1 MTAMV
6 EHRNNGLRAQLEA
19 RLGELQA
26 KLVGELVA
34 EPDANVGGT
43 GEVRDTGDEA
53 VVIEHTGVRAALMA
67 RDAREL
73 NDLQSALVRIDGGSY
88 GVCTDCGL
96 DIEPAR
102 LRALP
107 TAPRCS
113 ACQEVFE
120 HRAALTGRS

>member
-1 MTAMV
+1 MTPTV
-6 EHRNNGLRAQLEA
+6 EHRNDAVRAQLEA

-26 KLVGELVA
+26 KFVGELVA
-34 EPDANVGGT
+34 EPDGNVGGT
-43 GEVRDTGDEA
+43 GEVRDAGDEA
-53 VVIEHTGVRAALMA
+53 VAIEHTGVRAALMA
-67 RDAREL
+67 RDAREVH
-73 NDLQSALVRIDGGSY
+73 DLQSALGRLDGGSY
-88 GVCTDCGL
+88 GVCTDCSL

-120 HRAALTGRS
+120 HRAALTSRQ